1 MNIPNPTKSAL
12 HRLMWITNVKQ
23 FFPDKS
29 PEEYWDSYQQW
40 NRNRTD
46 YAALYRYFDL
56 LRLRSERP
64 DSPAGL
70 FQNGILISFHYG
82 PYRLLPRYLI
92 ALGIRLSILASA
104 DVIARERDWYVNE
117 LQKANIPTDT
127 LEFLDAGAAMVFRKI
142 IQANASGRLVLV
154 YLDANEGQLNAQY
167 AQSVDKIK
175 IPFGAHHFYWR
186 SNLLKFALR
195 LGINVGV
202 GYLKMDANGQNWQ
215 IDRITSL
222 WDSRTTDDKWKAVHA
237 LETLQCTF
245 QQMIRQDWRAWE
257 NWAYIHVYNDDEQ
270 PAPAALSAKGSWFVP
285 FSIRDKGYLY
295 DIESRQ
301 FFEVLSKK

>member
-1 MNIPNPTKSAL
+1 
-12 HRLMWITNVKQ
+12 MWITNVKQ

-29 PEEYWDSYQQW
+29 VEEYWDGYQQW
-40 NRNRTD
+40 HRNRAH
-46 YAALYRYFDL
+46 YAELYRHFDL
-56 LRLRSERP
+56 LRLRIQRP

-70 FQNGILISFHYG
+70 FHNGILISFHYG

-92 ALGIRLSILASA
+92 TLGIKLSILASS
-104 DVIARERDWYVNE
+104 DVIVRERNWYADE
-117 LQKANIPTDT
+117 LQKADIPMDS
-127 LEFLDAGAAMVFRKI
+127 LEFLDASSSMVFRKI
-142 IQANASGRLVLV
+142 IQANAAGRLVLV
-154 YLDANEGQLNAQY
+154 YLDANEGQMNTQY

-202 GYLKMDANGQNWQ
+202 GYLKKESDGQNWQ
-215 IDRITSL
+215 VGEIISL
-222 WDSRTTDDKWKAVHA
+222 WDNRSRDLDWKAVHA
-237 LETLQCTF
+237 LEGLQCTF
-245 QQMIRQDWRAWE
+245 QQMIRQDWKAWE
-257 NWAYIHVYNDDEQ
+257 NWAYIHMYNDDD
-270 PAPAALSAKGSWFVP
+270 PPVPAALPAKGSWFVP